1 MKLESLNISSNH
13 IKSLP
18 QSMSKLTSLREV
30 DASTN
35 QLTSFPVSLC
45 QLKNL
50 DSLNVSHNKITSVP
64 SDVASLNVV
73 ELNLNQ
79 NRVCLVISCKYICKV
94 GVLTFNHVL
103 EDGFNA
109 TINVAIFRC

>member
-1 MKLESLNISSNH
+1 
-13 IKSLP
+13 
-18 QSMSKLTSLREV
+18 MSKLTSLREV

-50 DSLNVSHNKITSVP
+50 DSLNLSHNKITSVP

-79 NRVCLVISCKYICKV
+79 NRVGLVISCRYLCNV
-94 GVLTFNHVL
+94 GVLVL
-103 EDGFNA
+103 FWKSGLMLQSTLLFS
-109 TINVAIFRC
+109 NVIKLPY